1 MACVTS
7 NSRGKR
13 NENKYILNMHVF
25 LCDVA
30 SDMFGFPI
38 QYHPLNTVAFALS
51 CAGPDAW
58 DIVPEEFRPKGK
70 RSVSSLPCRL
80 TEQAPDL
87 SPWFRRYPR
96 TNALGS

>member
-30 SDMFGFPI
+30 NDMFGFPI

-70 RSVSSLPCRL
+70 RFGIVVTVPI
-80 TEQAPDL
+80 
-87 SPWFRRYPR
+87 Y
-96 TNALGS
+96 